1 MALPHFSRPY
11 ETWAPFVARLLFG
24 FQFLLGA
31 FFKIPGTPGFAGE
44 VAMSAQMGLPFATYF
59 VALAFLL
66 EVVCGVALIIGWHT
80 RHAAMVLAVFTLALA
95 VIFYSNLSDLMTMG
109 MFVSHLGFIAGLL
122 YVSVYGAQKVAVM
135 KDPAIL

>member
-11 ETWAPFVARLLFG
+11 ETWAPFVARLIFG
-24 FQFLLGA
+24 GQFLLGA
-31 FFKIPGTPGFAGE
+31 SFKIPGTAGFAGE
-44 VAMSAQMGLPFATYF
+44 VAMSAQMGLPYTAIF

-95 VIFYSNLSDLMTMG
+95 IIFYGNLSDPMTMG
-109 MFVSHLGFIAGLL
+109 MFVSHLGLIAGLL
-122 YVSVYGAQKVAVM
+122 YVSVYGAQKVAVQ